1 MDVMDRAQTLEF
13 LDQHVQ
19 TDMLLKHLFTV
30 EAAMRGYARKYG
42 EDEERWAIAGLLHDF
57 DWEICPT
64 PESHP
69 TFGANILREHGYP
82 EDIIR
87 AVLTHGEH
95 TGIPRESLL
104 EHTLFAVD
112 ELSGFIRAVALVRP
126 GKSLDDLSPRSVH
139 RKLRDK
145 NFARDVNRGG
155 HSQGSRGAGGGPGRA
170 YQLHRGKHEADCGA
184 DRPDDGINNRVVA
197 SKFNWNH
204 CHCHCHCRRQ
214 GHPLSAPLAPS
225 PKVNSLAQGERVNS
239 LTTSADC

>member
-1 MDVMDRAQTLEF
+1 MDVMDREHTLEF
-13 LDQHVQ
+13 LRQHVK
-19 TDMLLKHLFTV
+19 TDMLMKHLFTV
-30 EAAMRGYARKYG
+30 EAAMRGYARKYS

-95 TGIPRESLL
+95 TGIPRESLM

-126 GKSLDDLSPRSVH
+126 GKSLDDVSPRSVH

-145 NFARDVNRGG
+145 NFAKDVNRDDI
-155 HSQGSRGAGGGPGRA
+155 RKGAEELGVELDEHISFIAESMKPIA
-170 YQLHRGKHEADCGA
+170 
-184 DRPDDGINNRVVA
+184 
-197 SKFNWNH
+197 
-204 CHCHCHCRRQ
+204 
-214 GHPLSAPLAPS
+214 
-225 PKVNSLAQGERVNS
+225 ERIG
-239 LTTSADC
+239 LTTEARAVDGE

>member
-19 TDMLLKHLFTV
+19 TDMLMKHLFTV

-145 NFARDVNRGG
+145 NFARDVNREDI
-155 HSQGSRGAGGGPGRA
+155 RKGAEELGVDLDEHISFIVESMKPIA
-170 YQLHRGKHEADCGA
+170 
-184 DRPDDGINNRVVA
+184 
-197 SKFNWNH
+197 
-204 CHCHCHCRRQ
+204 
-214 GHPLSAPLAPS
+214 
-225 PKVNSLAQGERVNS
+225 ERIG
-239 LTTSADC
+239 LTTESTTE

>member
-145 NFARDVNRGG
+145 NFARDVNREDI
-155 HSQGSRGAGGGPGRA
+155 RKGAEELGVDLDEHISFIVESMKPIA
-170 YQLHRGKHEADCGA
+170 
-184 DRPDDGINNRVVA
+184 
-197 SKFNWNH
+197 
-204 CHCHCHCRRQ
+204 
-214 GHPLSAPLAPS
+214 
-225 PKVNSLAQGERVNS
+225 ERIG
-239 LTTSADC
+239 LTTESTTE

>member
-145 NFARDVNRGG
+145 NFARDVNREDI
-155 HSQGSRGAGGGPGRA
+155 RKGAEELGVDLDEHISFIVESMKPIA
-170 YQLHRGKHEADCGA
+170 
-184 DRPDDGINNRVVA
+184 
-197 SKFNWNH
+197 
-204 CHCHCHCRRQ
+204 
-214 GHPLSAPLAPS
+214 
-225 PKVNSLAQGERVNS
+225 ERIG
-239 LTTSADC
+239 LTTESTAVE